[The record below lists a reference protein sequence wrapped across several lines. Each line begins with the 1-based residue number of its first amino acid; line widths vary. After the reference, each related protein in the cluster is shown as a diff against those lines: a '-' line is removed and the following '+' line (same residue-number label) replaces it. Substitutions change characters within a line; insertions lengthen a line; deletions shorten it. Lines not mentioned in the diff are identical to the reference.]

1 MSHRRKISPQ
11 TEQAIMLTLLEV
23 PSFRRKAGLP
33 PRHGSNGGDTLQQ
46 LADVLGVSREWVRC
60 IERRALRKL
69 YTAIAA
75 DPELSRALRHLLNLT
90 PTEKP

>member
-1 MSHRRKISPQ
+1 MSRRSKISPQ
-11 TEQAIMLTLLEV
+11 TEQAIALALLDV
-23 PSFRRKAGLP
+23 PEFRRKAGLP

-46 LADVLGVSREWVRC
+46 LADVLGVTREGVRL

-75 DPELSRALRHLLNLT
+75 DPELRRTLRHILHT
-90 PTEKP
+90 K